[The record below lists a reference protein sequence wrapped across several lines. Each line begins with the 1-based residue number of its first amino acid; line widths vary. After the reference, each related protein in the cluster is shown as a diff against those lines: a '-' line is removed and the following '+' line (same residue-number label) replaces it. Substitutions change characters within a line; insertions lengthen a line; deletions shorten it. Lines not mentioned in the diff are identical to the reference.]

1 MKRTIAVVLA
11 VLMVSS
17 LTACGENTPSTT
29 NVPGDTTAPQTTEA
43 PKPATKT
50 TYSIGSS
57 GATGAQYIISA
68 AMAAEINKYSERI
81 TIDVQATK
89 GASESV
95 QLLEDGDNGFAVGSD
110 GTMWGYYY
118 GKGYIPAEDKTE
130 HVRGCMALQ
139 TTCGQLI
146 ARADAGINSWADLKG
161 KRVCIG
167 TTSNSVYSISLAI
180 LEAYGVQESDLATAQ
195 KLSQSEMCE
204 KLSDGDLDAI
214 FMMAAPPT
222 SAVMNLFATPDAYKF
237 ISADQDKLQKVVDDV
252 YPFLRIVTIPAGT
265 YTGVTTD
272 TLVLADTS
280 TIVVRD
286 DLPEEDVY
294 EFCKQV
300 WDHWEV
306 IKQGHAALL
315 DVDVNLFDN
324 VSIPLHPGAEKF
336 YKEVGILG

>member
-1 MKRTIAVVLA
+1 MKRTIALVLA
-11 VLMVSS
+11 VLMILG
-17 LTACGENTPSTT
+17 LTACGGNTPSTT
-29 NVPGDTTAPQTTEA
+29 TAPAGSTAAPSTESV
-43 PKPATKT
+43 KPAQKT

-81 TIDVQATK
+81 AIDVQATK

-118 GKGYIPAEDKTE
+118 GKGYIPAEDKTD
-130 HVRGCMALQ
+130 HVTGCMALQ
-139 TTCGQLI
+139 TTCGQLV

-180 LEAYGVQESDLATAQ
+180 LAAYGIQESDLSVAQ
-195 KLSQSEMCE
+195 KLSQAEMCE

-222 SAVMNLFATPDAYKF
+222 SAIMNLFATPDAYKF
-237 ISADQDKLQKVVDDV
+237 INADKDMLQKVVDDV

-265 YTGVTTD
+265 YSGVTTD

-286 DLPEEDVY
+286 DVPEEDVY

-300 WDHWEV
+300 WDHWDV

-315 DVDVNLFDN
+315 EVDVNLFDN

-336 YKEVGILG
+336 YKEIGILG